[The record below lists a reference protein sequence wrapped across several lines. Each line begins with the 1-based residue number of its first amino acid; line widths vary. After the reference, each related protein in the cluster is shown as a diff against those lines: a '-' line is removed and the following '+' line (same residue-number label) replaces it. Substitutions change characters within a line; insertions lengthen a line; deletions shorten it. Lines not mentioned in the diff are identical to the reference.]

1 MLTDRDISAI
11 ENLMKVVIERSD
23 LVSKKDLEQ
32 MISFLPTKD
41 EFYEETLKLYK
52 KLEDME
58 MEKNVLVRQVRRQ
71 DERIDSLEDIHP
83 NGKHVTL

>member
-1 MLTDRDISAI
+1 MKLMLTQ
-11 ENLMKVVIERSD
+11 
-23 LVSKKDLEQ
+23 KDLAALGNFIELRLDQ
-32 MISFLPTKD
+32 KLDPILEKINHLPTKD

-52 KLEDME
+52 KLEDLE

-83 NGKHVTL
+83 DGKHKTL